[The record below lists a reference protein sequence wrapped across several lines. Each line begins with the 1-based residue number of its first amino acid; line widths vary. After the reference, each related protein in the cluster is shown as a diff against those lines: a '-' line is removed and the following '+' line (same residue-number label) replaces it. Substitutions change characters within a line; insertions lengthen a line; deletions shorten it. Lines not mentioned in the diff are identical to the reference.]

1 MRNNK
6 LTKATI
12 DSCFANQSASPI
24 WYFMVHDRQGA
35 LQIVKIAKEH
45 AHSWLVSHYAAI
57 SAERGLPYLVRQ
69 NFIAERI
76 CFR

>member
-6 LTKATI
+6 LTKVAI
-12 DSCFANQSASPI
+12 DAGFANQSASPI

-45 AHSWLVSHYAAI
+45 AHNWLVSHYTAI
-57 SAERGLPYLVRQ
+57 VAERGLPYLV
-69 NFIAERI
+69 
-76 CFR
+76 